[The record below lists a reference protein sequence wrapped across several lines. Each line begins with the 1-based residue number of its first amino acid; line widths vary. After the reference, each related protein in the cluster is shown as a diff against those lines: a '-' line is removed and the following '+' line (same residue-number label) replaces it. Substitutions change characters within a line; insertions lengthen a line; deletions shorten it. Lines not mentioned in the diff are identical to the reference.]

1 MSNGRQGG
9 AGATRVCPHCR
20 ATILESAAICPGCK
34 HHLRFEPGAARNAPS
49 GFSALKVEGTI
60 HHVAAERPWEYS
72 VVLTIQNERGETG
85 KSERGQ
91 SIALGYG
98 SAAAQGARSVV
109 VVQATSRS
117 LVRLFPNRT
126 EACPLLQRVKP

>member
-20 ATILESAAICPGCK
+20 ATILESAAVCPGCK

-72 VVLTIQNERGETG
+72 VVLTIQNERGEEIARQVVGVGAIRPSEQRTFTLAVEVFAPSDSRLPGVHGRTG
-85 KSERGQ
+85 
-91 SIALGYG
+91 A
-98 SAAAQGARSVV
+98 
-109 VVQATSRS
+109 
-117 LVRLFPNRT
+117 VR
-126 EACPLLQRVKP
+126 